1 MVVHLATDR
10 LAAGG
15 WAVGRADGKTV
26 MGGSWK
32 GGGAVRRMQVG
43 KRMVSEELAGELLT
57 ELGQGQG
64 QGQGHEW
71 LRQLVEEQWWCGAC
85 RELRTRWELE
95 GFEREGQMIYACLA
109 CGELVEALP
118 F

>member
-1 MVVHLATDR
+1 
-10 LAAGG
+10 
-15 WAVGRADGKTV
+15 

-32 GGGAVRRMQVG
+32 GGGAVRGMQAG
-43 KRMVSEELAGELLT
+43 KRRVSEELVGEVLA
-57 ELGQGQG
+57 ELGQGQ
-64 QGQGHEW
+64 EW

-85 RELRTRWELE
+85 RELRTRSELD